1 MCLSVFVVKI
11 NFHRSKTIRMKHIF
25 GPVASRR
32 LGLSLG
38 LDITPFKT
46 CTLDCVYC
54 ECGVTTLKTLE
65 RKPYVTTNDL
75 IAELKEF
82 LILERKIDYITF
94 SGSGEPTLNSDIGKI
109 IQEIKK
115 IASTPIALLT
125 NGTLL
130 YLSEVRK
137 EISSLDVILPSL
149 DAASDKMFQI
159 IDRPCGG
166 IKIEPIIQGLIDLR
180 KEYSGQI
187 WLEILFLDGYN
198 TEKEEVLLLK
208 SAIEKIRPD
217 RVQLNTVDRPPPI
230 AWAKPVSLQK
240 LLEIKQWLG
249 FKNADIISHQ
259 YHPEQ
264 NKPLQKNVEE
274 TIINLLRRRP
284 STLLDI
290 MTSTGADM
298 IAVQEYLNHLQ
309 KKRMV
314 IHENKNGKIFYKVI
328 IHNKN

>member
-1 MCLSVFVVKI
+1 
-11 NFHRSKTIRMKHIF
+11 MKYIF

-38 LDITPFKT
+38 LDITPYKT

-54 ECGVTTLKTLE
+54 ECGETTLKTLE
-65 RKPYVTTNDL
+65 RKPYVPCDEL
-75 IAELKEF
+75 IKELKEF
-82 LILERKIDYITF
+82 LELKPKIDYITF

-109 IQEIKK
+109 IDEIKK
-115 IASTPIALLT
+115 LTPIPIALLT

-130 YLSEVRK
+130 HVAEVRK
-137 EISSLDVILPSL
+137 AITSVDVILPSL

-159 IDRPCGG
+159 IDRPCMDL
-166 IKIEPIIQGLIDLR
+166 KVDEIIQGLIDLR
-180 KEYSGQI
+180 KEYTGQI

-198 TEKEEVLLLK
+198 TEKDEVLLLK
-208 SAIEKIRPD
+208 SAIEKIKPD

-230 AWAKPVSLQK
+230 AWAKPTPLQK
-240 LLEIKQWLG
+240 LIEIKESFG
-249 FKNADIISHQ
+249 FKNIDIISHQ

-264 NKPLQKNVEE
+264 NKPLQKNAEE
-274 TIINLLRRRP
+274 AIIDLLKRRP

-290 MTSTGADM
+290 MKSTGADM

-309 KKRMV
+309 KKRIV
-314 IHENKNGKIFYKVI
+314 IHEDKNGKIFYKVMQSV
-328 IHNKN
+328 KNNLPKS